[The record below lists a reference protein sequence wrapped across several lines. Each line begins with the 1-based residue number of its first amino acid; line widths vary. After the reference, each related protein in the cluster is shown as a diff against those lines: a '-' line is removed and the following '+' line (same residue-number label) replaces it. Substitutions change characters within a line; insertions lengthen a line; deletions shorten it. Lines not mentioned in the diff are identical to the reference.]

1 MTTTKQPAADLTL
14 AELAS
19 VVAEILGTGSDG
31 VPNGR
36 VRQIPDARTIRWY
49 QTLGIVDR
57 PAAFRG
63 RVALYGRRHVLQLA
77 SVKRLQAGG
86 LPLAE
91 IQRGLAGRT
100 DTELARA
107 TGRSVKA
114 VDDLIRETVAARSAA
129 EHVRLHQLL
138 ARPATGDVDGRR
150 TSFWKPRAVDQAVE
164 CVAESPA
171 PDAPAL
177 QSATLGGSLAL
188 LWNGPPLT
196 AADRATLDA
205 LAGPLV
211 AFLSSLAAK
220 PAAEQA
226 PRAASPIPR
235 PEEGA
240 RP

>member
-1 MTTTKQPAADLTL
+1 MAPPKQPAADLTL
-14 AELAS
+14 AELAG
-19 VVAEILGTGSDG
+19 VVSEVLAAGFDG
-31 VPNGR
+31 VPSGR

-49 QTLGIVDR
+49 QTLGVVDR

-77 SVKRLQAGG
+77 AVKRLQAGG

-100 DTELARA
+100 DAELARA
-107 TGRSVKA
+107 TGWSIKA
-114 VDDLIRETVAARSAA
+114 VDDLIHKTVLARSVAKR
-129 EHVRLHQLL
+129 VRLHKLL
-138 ARPATGDVDGRR
+138 EKPATEVVDRRR
-150 TSFWKPRAVDQAVE
+150 TAFWKRPVGQPVVACLVEPPAAAV
-164 CVAESPA
+164 
-171 PDAPAL
+171 PAL
-177 QSATLGGSLAL
+177 QTATLGESIAL
-188 LWNGPPLT
+188 LWTGSPLT
-196 AADRATLDA
+196 AADRATLEA

-211 AFLSSLAAK
+211 AFLSSVGAQ

-226 PRAASPIPR
+226 PRATPPIPR